1 MLWTCLSEKGNNC
14 YVQFFFA
21 CVESKVCGDYMIA
34 ITIIITP

>member
-1 MLWTCLSEKGNNC
+1 MFWTCLSEEENNC

-21 CVESKVCGDYMIA
+21 CVESKVWGDCMIA